1 MSEYSKMKI
10 TLQNILP
17 FFLALLLLASCE
29 EENKDSLKGTVFFQ
43 TKIGLSDHSGD
54 FVIGD
59 TLRLSTGYDFN
70 LKKFK
75 LYLSHITLSNEAGE
89 QVELE
94 DILLADVG
102 DANTGGF
109 TALVPSANYNR
120 LSLGFGLD
128 EDQNNQLPENFDR
141 EHPLSSFNQ
150 MYWSM
155 LKYRFA
161 ILEGRSDDWG
171 QLNGD
176 GSDILNAYHPGSDS
190 LYREV
195 TYPISLKIEEGRTK
209 AIELWVILDQ
219 IFAAGEGID
228 LRSEPQSHSEL
239 GTPSVPGDFYIAK
252 KFMDNLAQS
261 SEIRLP

>member
-1 MSEYSKMKI
+1 MEA
-10 TLQNILP
+10 TL
-17 FFLALLLLASCE
+17 S
-29 EENKDSLKGTVFFQ
+29 FQ
-43 TKIGLSDHSGD
+43 TKIGLSDSSAD
-54 FVIGD
+54 FEIGD
-59 TLRLSTGYDFN
+59 TLRLSTGYDLN

-75 LYLSHITLSNEAGE
+75 LYLSNVRLTNSTGST
-89 QVELE
+89 VELE

-102 DANTGGF
+102 DPSTGAF
-109 TALVPSANYNR
+109 SVKVPLGTYNQ

-128 EDQNNQLPENFDR
+128 ADQNNQIPENFDR

-171 QLNGD
+171 QLDGD
-176 GSDILNAYHPGSDS
+176 TSDILNAYHPGTDS
-190 LYREV
+190 LYRV
-195 TYPISLKIEEGRTK
+195 VNYPINLKLEEGQSK

-228 LRSEPQSHSEL
+228 LRTEPQSHSEL
-239 GTPSVPGDFYIAK
+239 GTPAIPGDFYIAK
-252 KFMDNLAQS
+252 KFMDNLAETA
-261 SEIRLP
+261 EIRLP